1 MNEKIEWHN
10 NNAYNNGKS
19 ALEVYLKNKC
29 RTQDN
34 EVNGTF
40 KSNGRGA
47 FDETVFKASTDGS
60 GSNVRSGKKGWIIA
74 GIAAA
79 AVIAGVAIAKMSGK
93 NKSEKEDGH
102 LSCVG

>member
-1 MNEKIEWHN
+1 MNEQIEWHN

-19 ALEVYLKNKC
+19 ALEVYLKDKC

-34 EVNGTF
+34 EVNGKF
-40 KSNGRGA
+40 KNNGRGH
-47 FDETVFKASTDGS
+47 FDETVFKASENGS
-60 GSNVRSGKKGWIIA
+60 ATTRGGKKGLIIA

-79 AVIAGVAIAKMSGK
+79 AVIAGIAIAKISGK
-93 NKSEKEDGH
+93 NKSEKQDGH